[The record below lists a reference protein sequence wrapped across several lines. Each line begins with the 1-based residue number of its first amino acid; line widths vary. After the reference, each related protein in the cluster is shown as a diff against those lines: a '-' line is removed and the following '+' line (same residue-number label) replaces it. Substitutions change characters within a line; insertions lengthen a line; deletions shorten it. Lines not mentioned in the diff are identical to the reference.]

1 MNFNNNKSFTLIE
14 LLVVV
19 AIIGI
24 LAAVGVVAYNGYT
37 TAAKVNAAKSQHAMI
52 VKSIS
57 SELKKCSIGIELI
70 LTSNTGGLTN
80 DLCPELANAY
90 RSPGNAANFGF
101 RFVTHWG
108 QKKWKNVYDNTGLI
122 DQCATPEK
130 DGRLCFHP
138 EKSATGYDIVVRT
151 RVKDGTI
158 LVDKIPME

>member
-1 MNFNNNKSFTLIE
+1 MKTKAFTLIE

-37 TAAKVNAAKSQHAMI
+37 SSAKVNAAKSQHAMI
-52 VKSIS
+52 VKSVS
-57 SELKKCSIGIELI
+57 SDLKKCSIGIELI

-90 RSPGNAANFGF
+90 RSPGNSANFGF

-108 QKKWKNVYDNTGLI
+108 QKKWKNVYDNSQLI

-138 EKSATGYDIVVRT
+138 EKSASGYDIVVRT

>member
-1 MNFNNNKSFTLIE
+1 MKQKAFTLIE

-24 LAAVGVVAYNGYT
+24 MAAVGVVAYNGYT
-37 TAAKVNAAKSQHAMI
+37 GAAKVSAAKSQHTMI
-52 VKSIS
+52 VKFIS
-57 SELKKCSIGIELI
+57 SELKKCSIGVELI
-70 LTSNTGGLTN
+70 LISNTGGLTN

-90 RSPGNAANFGF
+90 RSPGNSANFTG

-108 QKKWKNVYDNTGLI
+108 QKKWKNVYDSKGLI
-122 DQCATPEK
+122 DWCSTPEK
-130 DGRLCFHP
+130 DGRLCFHN

>member
-1 MNFNNNKSFTLIE
+1 MNHRAFTLIE

-37 TAAKVNAAKSQHAMI
+37 GAAKVNAAKSQHAMI

-57 SELKKCSIGIELI
+57 SELKKCSIGVELI
-70 LTSNTGGLTN
+70 LISNTGGLTN

-90 RSPGNAANFGF
+90 RSPGNSANFTG
-101 RFVTHWG
+101 RFKTHWG
-108 QKKWKNVYDNTGLI
+108 QKRWKNIYDNTGLV
-122 DQCATPEK
+122 DWCSTPEK
-130 DGRLCFHP
+130 DGRLCFHN
-138 EKSATGYDIVVRT
+138 EKSASGYDIVVRT